1 MPDRLALKRLTASD
15 LTFFEH
21 LFRTLNVGNQKS
33 INLNADV
40 FVEELYPNLPA
51 LAAQTGDVILVSLT
65 ILGPAGAPA
74 HVLSRKITKQAA
86 YKNWRLNGEFIR
98 DPEGEPARYDSLA
111 AGDLGVMDFTGDPL
125 PQKVSLLLVS
135 QTAAVDKPLY
145 SALSQ
150 MIPGGRK
157 TMVAVSRAILAAA
170 AADSA
175 ATHPIWQLAADPE
188 FEAALEDAA
197 LGGLKGVEQLSKKST
212 KVVSAAALAAAKASA
227 EKNGHEG
234 EALAWVHLQKLR
246 AAGSLKSIEWSSQ
259 SNAVSPFDFL
269 VVDDAD
275 VTVRI
280 DAKSTSGDFN
290 RPIHM
295 SIAELLAASTGGR
308 YDIWRLYELD
318 DYGACLKIASNIAST
333 AKKVL
338 AGLSLPKGVSI
349 DGVSIDPTILSW
361 SEVDTIEPPDEDDVE
376 VEG

>member
-1 MPDRLALKRLTASD
+1 M
-15 LTFFEH
+15 
-21 LFRTLNVGNQKS
+21 
-33 INLNADV
+33 
-40 FVEELYPNLPA
+40 
-51 LAAQTGDVILVSLT
+51 VSLT

-157 TMVAVSRAILAAA
+157 TMVVVSRAILAAA
-170 AADSA
+170 AAGSA
-175 ATHPIWQLAADPE
+175 TTHPIWQLAADPE

-246 AAGSLKSIEWSSQ
+246 AAGLLKSIEWSSQ

-269 VVDDAD
+269 VVNDAD

-290 RPIHM
+290 RP
-295 SIAELLAASTGGR
+295 LGR
-308 YDIWRLYELD
+308 YNRALCGRRRRNGRPNLRP
-318 DYGACLKIASNIAST
+318 ARR
-333 AKKVL
+333 
-338 AGLSLPKGVSI
+338 
-349 DGVSIDPTILSW
+349 
-361 SEVDTIEPPDEDDVE
+361 
-376 VEG
+376 